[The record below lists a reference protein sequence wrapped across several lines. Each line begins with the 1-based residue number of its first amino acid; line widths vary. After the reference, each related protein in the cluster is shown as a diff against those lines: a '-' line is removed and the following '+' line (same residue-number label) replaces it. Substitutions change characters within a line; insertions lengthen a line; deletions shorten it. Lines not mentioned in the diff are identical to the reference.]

1 MQAVVAA
8 HLQPALVVG
17 NLQLVVGVRND
28 GVDRLLMIV
37 DDDSVES
44 LEPIALKHLFRGCPV
59 SLAAL
64 NGVGVAVVVVR

>member
-17 NLQLVVGVRND
+17 NLQLIVGIGND

-37 DDDSVES
+37 DDDGVES
-44 LEPIALKHLFRGCPV
+44 LEPVALKHLFGGRPV